1 MSNLKKSSAMQVRN
15 IPISEITPSPLN
27 PRKTFDPTEIVEL
40 ATSIKENGL
49 IQPITL
55 RKTPKGSEHKYEI
68 VCGERRYRA
77 CLSNGMETIEAV
89 VKDLDDKQAFV
100 TMVLE
105 NLQRRDVDPLEEA
118 AAIKHLYKEGGYKV
132 AQIAKVLGKSS
143 SFVAD
148 RIRLTN
154 ISDDFAA
161 LLRNKTL
168 GLIHLQEIAK
178 LDKEQQAT
186 LYAAC
191 FTPECI
197 ERWPQKVLKMEL
209 LASMIEE
216 HVMNSL
222 DKARF
227 SPSDSS
233 YTTCGSCEGCKLNT
247 ATFPKRFTDTD
258 RPRCMKRELF
268 YAKNLEAVARKAKA
282 SGLPVVYVGTPEENA
297 DILAACANQGIEPTP
312 LGNREY
318 VIVPKAPKE
327 EAFSDKEYYAKRL
340 ANYESKKASF
350 DDSLN
355 DGTIIAVYEVSFN
368 GNLSGEER
376 YLYNAPADENGNVSA
391 KSAYQ
396 ARSIDKLKQSLHE
409 SEEQEQNEITEGF
422 RIMLGE
428 SAYSSD
434 NSDLTETETRI
445 VLALMLKRMG
455 YQFKKSIGIDF
466 KTSLNMDEVLA
477 MARKS
482 MNAILREY
490 LRMSLSEESVCYAAD
505 LGKLLGAL
513 TTEKFSEQAM
523 EIREGIHADY
533 EQKRNAIK
541 DSINAFKAEMTASEA
556 PATTET
562 ESAE

>member
-1 MSNLKKSSAMQVRN
+1 MQVRN

-27 PRKTFDPTEIVEL
+27 PRKTFDAEEILEL
-40 ATSIKENGL
+40 ANSIKENGL
-49 IQPITL
+49 IHHIII
-55 RKTPKGSEHKYEI
+55 RKAPKGSATKYEI

-77 CLSNGMETIEAV
+77 CVLNGMETIEAV

-143 SFVAD
+143 SFVAG

-154 ISDDFAA
+154 ISDDFAG
-161 LLRNKTL
+161 LLRDKTL

-178 LDKEQQAT
+178 LDKEQQAV
-186 LYAAC
+186 LFSAC

-209 LASMIEE
+209 LAAMIEE

-297 DILAACANQGIEPTP
+297 DMLSACANQGVEPTP

-327 EAFSDKEYYAKRL
+327 EAFTDKEYYAKRL

-368 GNLSGEER
+368 GNISGEER
-376 YLYNAPADENGNVSA
+376 YLYNAPADADGNVSA
-391 KSAYQ
+391 KSTYM
-396 ARSIDKLKQSLHE
+396 ARSIDSLKRALYE
-409 SEEQEQNEITEGF
+409 SEDKEQSEVTEGL
-422 RIMLGE
+422 RTMLGQ
-428 SAYSSD
+428 SSYSSD
-434 NSDLTETETRI
+434 NSDLSDNEMKI
-445 VLALMLKRMG
+445 MLALMLKRMG
-455 YQFKKSIGIDF
+455 YQFKKAIGIDF
-466 KTSLNMDEVLA
+466 KTSLNMEEVLGL
-477 MARKS
+477 ARKS

-490 LRMSLSEESVCYAAD
+490 LRMNLSEESVCYAAD

-513 TTEKFSEQAM
+513 AEEKLPEQAR
-523 EIREGIHADY
+523 EITDSIHATY
-533 EQKRNAIK
+533 EKKRDDLKESIKAIQQ
-541 DSINAFKAEMTASEA
+541 EMVTPET
-556 PATTET
+556 PATNENET
-562 ESAE
+562 AE